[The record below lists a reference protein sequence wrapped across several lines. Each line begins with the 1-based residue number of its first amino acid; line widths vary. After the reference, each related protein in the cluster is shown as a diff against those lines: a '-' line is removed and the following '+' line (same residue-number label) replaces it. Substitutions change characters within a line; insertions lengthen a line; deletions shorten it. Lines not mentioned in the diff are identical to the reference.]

1 LLRQNSTKNEIIY
14 FKNKKIMMDFIT
26 IPLVV
31 GMITLGIYKL
41 FDLFV
46 RKKERLAIIEKIG
59 DKFDSSMIENK
70 FSFPFN
76 FKFENVG
83 TFGVLKVACLLIGVG
98 LGLLIGFFIGI
109 FTIGGFTSGEYRID
123 QIAGVIYGASTLL
136 FGGLGLLVAF
146 LIEMKY
152 RNDKKAE

>member
-1 LLRQNSTKNEIIY
+1 ML
-14 FKNKKIMMDFIT
+14 DFIT

-59 DKFDSSMIENK
+59 EKFDSSMIENK
-70 FSFPFN
+70 FSFPF
-76 FKFENVG
+76 KFEGGGFG
-83 TFGVLKVACLLIGVG
+83 TLKVACLFLGVG
-98 LGLLIGFFIGI
+98 LGLLIGFFICQE
-109 FTIGGFTSGEYRID
+109 F
-123 QIAGVIYGASTLL
+123 IYGHWFENFQQISGIVYGACLLL
-136 FGGLGLLVAF
+136 FGGLGLLIAF

-152 RNDKKAE
+152 RREKIED

>member
-1 LLRQNSTKNEIIY
+1 ML
-14 FKNKKIMMDFIT
+14 DFIT

-59 DKFDSSMIENK
+59 DKFDSSMVENK
-70 FSFPFN
+70 FSFPLN
-76 FKFENVG
+76 FKFDNVG
-83 TFGVLKVACLLIGVG
+83 TFGALKVACLLIGVG
-98 LGLLIGFFIGI
+98 LGLLIGYFISYS
-109 FTIGGFTSGEYRID
+109 TIPDYNNASDYSYHTSE
-123 QIAGVIYGASTLL
+123 VIYGASTLL

-152 RNDKKAE
+152 RKDKKEE

>member
-1 LLRQNSTKNEIIY
+1 
-14 FKNKKIMMDFIT
+14 MDFIS

-31 GMITLGIYKL
+31 GIITLGIYKL

-70 FSFPFN
+70 FSFPLN

-83 TFGVLKVACLLIGVG
+83 TFGALKVACLLIGVG
-98 LGLLIGFFIGI
+98 LGLLVGYFICYG
-109 FTIGGFTSGEYRID
+109 TIPGYYNGSSYSRTFE
-123 QIAGVIYGASTLL
+123 VIYGASTLL
-136 FGGLGLLVAF
+136 FGGLGLLIAF

-152 RNDKKAE
+152 RKEKKED